1 MTCMFADS
9 FFSRS
14 SGTFLGI
21 PIISILGSILGS
33 PYFGKL
39 PLLYERKLDIGLGLE
54 PNVEKAGSLG
64 RDMPAA
70 NLKAPILLLVLFRIL
85 LLVLLLL
92 LK

>member
-14 SGTFLGI
+14 SE
-21 PIISILGSILGS
+21 
-33 PYFGKL
+33 
-39 PLLYERKLDIGLGLE
+39 LYERKLDFGLGLE
-54 PNVEKAGSLG
+54 PIVEKAGSLG

-70 NLKAPILLLVLFRIL
+70 NLKAPISLLVLFRVL